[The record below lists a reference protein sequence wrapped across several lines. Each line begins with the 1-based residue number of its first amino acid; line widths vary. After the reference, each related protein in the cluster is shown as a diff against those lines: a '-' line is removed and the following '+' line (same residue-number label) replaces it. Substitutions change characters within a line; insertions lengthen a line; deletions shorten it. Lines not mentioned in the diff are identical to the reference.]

1 MKRTSP
7 PQTQVT
13 EPDPLADFE
22 DEDGY
27 FKDIFYP
34 DFDEL
39 PGETAI
45 AFQLRYAFTCAGY
58 RGVRVEEMKTHPVV
72 VVRAVRQSAR
82 RINDD
87 RLLFRHV
94 RDVLRQ
100 GGFSVRGDELTVG
113 QTGDRILAAFLLQR
127 SPHGYVDAMND
138 AEEFAPI
145 PV

>member
-13 EPDPLADFE
+13 ETDPLADFE

-39 PGETAI
+39 PGETPT
-45 AFQLRYAFTCAGY
+45 AFRLRYAFTYCGY
-58 RGVRVEEMKTHPVV
+58 RVTRVEEVKTHPVV

-87 RLLFRHV
+87 RLFFRHI

-100 GGFSVRGDELTVG
+100 AGFSVRGHEMTVG

-127 SPHGYVDAMND
+127 SPHGYVDVMND